1 MKQIDFFKVY
11 LYIINL
17 KNRIIMKTLKSMLL
31 IVTIALCSVLSAN
44 ATEESTIESKAI
56 TNQVKDL
63 LQKPNFTIE
72 EDFQAYVRL
81 ALNENNELVVLYV
94 NSKNEMINNFIK
106 NRLNYKKVSQNV
118 IDKDQ
123 EYIVP
128 VRITPA
134 E

>member
-1 MKQIDFFKVY
+1 
-11 LYIINL
+11 
-17 KNRIIMKTLKSMLL
+17 MKTLKSMLL